1 MPTQADNPT
10 RFRFAVLPLCAGA
23 LRLCARTWRRH
34 VGALPLLLLA
44 TAGACAPPFS
54 ELQSARLA
62 GTHRIE
68 LTGSYGTVS
77 FSDDDETE
85 KVQNQYG
92 VQLATGMSDAVDARL
107 RYERITADDG
117 DGALNVLG
125 FGPKVRLLP
134 DRIALYVPVGFAF
147 GEDIDVSETWQIHP
161 TLLATVPVVDMVE
174 VNGSAKLLV
183 PFESDFDTTVAFN
196 LGLGIGNMNRIVVR
210 PEFGFLFNPGEDGH
224 FRHFSIGLTYYA
236 PRR

>member
-1 MPTQADNPT
+1 MPAQADTPT
-10 RFRFAVLPLCAGA
+10 RLRFTVLPLCAEA
-23 LRLCARTWRRH
+23 LRLRARTWRRP

-44 TAGACAPPFS
+44 TASACAPPFS

-62 GTHRIE
+62 GTDRVE
-68 LTGSYGTVS
+68 LTGSYGSVS

-92 VQLATGMSDAVDARL
+92 VQLATGISNAVDARL

-125 FGPKVRLLP
+125 FGPKVRLMP
-134 DRIALYVPVGFAF
+134 DRFALYVPVGFAF
-147 GEDIDVSETWQIHP
+147 GEDVDVSETWQIHP

-174 VNGSAKLLV
+174 VNGSAKLLI

-196 LGLGIGNMNRIVVR
+196 LGLGIGDMNRIVVR
-210 PEFGFLFNPGEDGH
+210 PEVGFLFNPGEDGY